1 MKWHKSLLKIVQDRQ
16 GKKLALVVDTSTNE
30 TKIDLI
36 ANVVKFFKELNPETT
51 LV

>member
-1 MKWHKSLLKIVQDRQ
+1 MFKLKWHKDLLKKVQDRE

-36 ANVVKFFKELNPETT
+36 ASIVKFSDG
-51 LV
+51 